1 MATLVL
7 PELKVPDTHS
17 VSQQQQQVGKN
28 NRPVILKF
36 LRALV
41 TYSVKGNAAAF
52 MNGSIFNDAS
62 FVMI

>member
-7 PELKVPDTHS
+7 PELKVPDTYS
-17 VSQQQQQVGKN
+17 VSQQVGKN

>member
-7 PELKVPDTHS
+7 PELKVPDTYS
-17 VSQQQQQVGKN
+17 VSQQQVGKN

>member
-17 VSQQQQQVGKN
+17 VSQQQQVGKN